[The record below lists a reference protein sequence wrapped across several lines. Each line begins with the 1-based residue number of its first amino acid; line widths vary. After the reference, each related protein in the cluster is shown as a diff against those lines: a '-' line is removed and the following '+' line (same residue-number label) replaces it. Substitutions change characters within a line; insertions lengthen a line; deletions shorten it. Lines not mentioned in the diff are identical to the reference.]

1 MAPPSSKPDDRFQ
14 RLAALPPYVLAT
26 VDELKSRLRAAG
38 HDVYDFGL
46 GNPDGASPR
55 AAVERLIEE
64 AQTPGNQRYMPSRG
78 ILEARK
84 AICDWYA
91 RKYDQR
97 FDPDGEAVITLGA
110 KEGLAHLLLAIVGA
124 GDCVLSPDP
133 CYPIHRFGVS
143 IAGGEPVPVA
153 TGPGRDPYAEIEK
166 ALGRAPRKPKGLIVN
181 FPHNP
186 TSAVVDLAFYEK
198 VVALA
203 KRESLWVI
211 SDLAY
216 ADLMHDA
223 RPAPS
228 IFQVDGARD
237 VAVEFFT
244 VSKSYSMPG
253 WRVGFCVGNRRLV
266 GALTNIKGYLDYG
279 SFAPVQLAASTA
291 LTSCDGDVAENR
303 AVYKHRAQLLCSE
316 LAKVGWEVPLPV
328 ASMFVWAPVP
338 PQAAGMGSVKFAS
351 ELLERARV
359 AVSPGVGFGPGGEGF
374 VRFALIENDD
384 RTRRACAAIGEFL
397 GRVPGEPAAPP
408 PPTPHVDK
416 AAGLK

>member
-1 MAPPSSKPDDRFQ
+1 MRSSSVSARFAMAPPSSKPDDRFQ

-153 TGPGRDPYAEIEK
+153 TGR
-166 ALGRAPRKPKGLIVN
+166 
-181 FPHNP
+181 
-186 TSAVVDLAFYEK
+186 
-198 VVALA
+198 
-203 KRESLWVI
+203 
-211 SDLAY
+211 
-216 ADLMHDA
+216 
-223 RPAPS
+223 
-228 IFQVDGARD
+228 
-237 VAVEFFT
+237 
-244 VSKSYSMPG
+244 
-253 WRVGFCVGNRRLV
+253 
-266 GALTNIKGYLDYG
+266 
-279 SFAPVQLAASTA
+279 TA
-291 LTSCDGDVAENR
+291 LL
-303 AVYKHRAQLLCSE
+303 YH
-316 LAKVGWEVPLPV
+316 
-328 ASMFVWAPVP
+328 
-338 PQAAGMGSVKFAS
+338 
-351 ELLERARV
+351 
-359 AVSPGVGFGPGGEGF
+359 
-374 VRFALIENDD
+374 
-384 RTRRACAAIGEFL
+384 
-397 GRVPGEPAAPP
+397 
-408 PPTPHVDK
+408 
-416 AAGLK
+416 

>member
-1 MAPPSSKPDDRFQ
+1 MAGPISKPDPRFQ
-14 RLAALPPYVLAT
+14 RLAALPPYVLAA
-26 VDELKSRLRAAG
+26 VDDLKSRLRAAG

-46 GNPDGASPR
+46 GNPDGSSPR

-78 ILEARK
+78 VLETRK

-91 RKYDQR
+91 RKYGQQ
-97 FDPDGEAVITLGA
+97 FDPEGEVVVTLGA
-110 KEGLAHLLLAIVGA
+110 KEGLAHLLLAIVGQ

-153 TGPGRDPYAEIEK
+153 TGPGRDAYAEIEK
-166 ALGRAPRKPKGLIVN
+166 ALARAPRKPKGLIVN

-186 TSAVVDLAFYEK
+186 TSAVVDLGFYKK
-198 VVALA
+198 VVELA
-203 KRESLWVI
+203 RRESLWVI

-216 ADLMHDA
+216 ADLMHSGD
-223 RPAPS
+223 PAPS

-253 WRVGFCVGNRRLV
+253 WRVGFCVGNRALV

-279 SFAPVQLAASTA
+279 SFAPVQLAAATA
-291 LTSCDGDVAENR
+291 LTKCDGDVAENR
-303 AVYKHRAQLLCSE
+303 AVYKHRAQLLCTE
-316 LAKVGWEVPLPV
+316 LEQVGWSVPLPV

-338 PQAAGMGSVKFAS
+338 PQAAHLGAVKFAS

-384 RTRRACAAIGEFL
+384 RTRRACAAIGDFL
-397 GRVPGEPAAPP
+397 ARSTTPASLP
-408 PPTPHVDK
+408 PHVDK

>member
-1 MAPPSSKPDDRFQ
+1 MPAPPTKTPNEFQ

-26 VDELKSRLRAAG
+26 VDELKSRLRAEG

-55 AAVERLIEE
+55 AAVERQSEE
-64 AQTPGNQRYMPSRG
+64 AQTPGHQRYMPSRG
-78 ILEARK
+78 VNEARR

-91 RKYDQR
+91 RKYQQS
-97 FDPDGEAVITLGA
+97 FDPDGEAVVTLGA

-143 IAGGEPVPVA
+143 IAGGEPIPVA
-153 TGPGRDPYAEIEK
+153 PGPGRDAYAEIET
-166 ALGRAPRKPKGLIVN
+166 AFARSPRKPKGLIVN

-186 TSAVVDLAFYEK
+186 TSAVVDLAFFHK

-203 KRESLWVI
+203 RRESLWVI

-216 ADLMHDA
+216 ADLVHDG

-228 IFQVDGARD
+228 IFQVDGAREL
-237 VAVEFFT
+237 AVEFFT

-253 WRVGFCVGNRRLV
+253 WRVGFCVGNRKLV

-279 SFAPVQLAASTA
+279 SFAPVQLAAATA

-303 AVYKHRAQLLCSE
+303 AVYKHRAALLCDQ
-316 LAKVGWEVPLPV
+316 LAAVGWSVPRPV
-328 ASMFVWAPVP
+328 ASMFVWAPLP
-338 PQAAGMGSVKFAS
+338 AQAAHMGAVRFAA
-351 ELLERARV
+351 ELLEHARV

-374 VRFALIENDD
+374 VRFALVEKDE
-384 RTRRACAAIGEFL
+384 RARRACAAIGEFL
-397 GRVPGEPAAPP
+397 ASMGVGAPATAS
-408 PPTPHVDK
+408 HVDK
-416 AAGLK
+416 SADLK